1 MRKFFAALLLA
12 FASVAAHADAPVE
25 PFADDI
31 ARFVAADRA
40 AMPAPG
46 GVVFV
51 GSSSI
56 RLWDT
61 LERDFPFVHIVKRGF
76 GGSTL
81 ADAVRYADRIVIP
94 YSPSLVVLYAG
105 DNDLAAGR
113 TAQQVF
119 DDYVAFV
126 ARVRRDRPAQKIAFI
141 AIKPSPARAAL
152 TDVARAANAQIR
164 RYAERH
170 EGLVFIDVFTPML
183 GPDGAPRAELYGP
196 DRLHLNADGY
206 ALWRGLI
213 ESVLRNSAH

>member
-1 MRKFFAALLLA
+1 MRSFLAAFVFALA
-12 FASVAAHADAPVE
+12 SMAAFADAPVE
-25 PFADDI
+25 SFADDI

-56 RLWDT
+56 RFWDT

-81 ADAVRYADRIVIP
+81 ADATRYADRIVIP
-94 YSPSLVVLYAG
+94 YVPSLVVLYAG
-105 DNDLAAGR
+105 DNDLAAGH
-113 TAQQVF
+113 TARQVF

-126 ARVRRDRPAQKIAFI
+126 ARVRRDRPAQKIAFV

-152 TDVARAANAQIR
+152 TGAARDANERIR
-164 RYAERH
+164 RYAERDA
-170 EGLVFIDVFTPML
+170 GLFFVDVFAPML
-183 GPDGAPRAELYGP
+183 GADGTPRTELFGPDG
-196 DRLHLNADGY
+196 LHLNADGY
-206 ALWRGLI
+206 ALWRALL
-213 ESVLRNSAH
+213 EPVLRRPAK